1 MVITGRVKVFA
12 LSFALLLTSCTT
24 LAPPSTPTKTISWSA
39 REAQLKNI
47 HQFDIKG
54 KIAVRTTQDS
64 GSATIHW
71 LQNGDNYTISI
82 FGPLGSDGMTLHGR
96 PGSVTMEL
104 ANGKKVSANNA
115 ETLLAQQ
122 WGYHLPVSYLKY
134 WIRGLPA
141 PGADSQ
147 KLDQYNRITSLS
159 QAGWQVE
166 FLTYTNQNGI
176 EVPQKINVT
185 SADLVT
191 KLVIYN
197 WEVR

>member
-1 MVITGRVKVFA
+1 MVITGRVKIFA

-24 LAPPSTPTKTISWSA
+24 LAPPSTPTKTISWAA
-39 REAQLKNI
+39 RSSQLQGI
-47 HQFDIKG
+47 RQFDVKG
-54 KIAVRTTQDS
+54 KIAVRTAQDS

-71 LQNGDNYTISI
+71 QQSGDSYTISI
-82 FGPLGSDGMTLHGR
+82 FGPLGSDSMTLHGR

-104 ANGKKVSANNA
+104 ANGKQVSANNA
-115 ETLLAQQ
+115 EELLAKQ

-147 KLDQYNRITSLS
+147 KLDQYNRLTSLA
-159 QAGWQVE
+159 QNGWQVE

-185 SADLVT
+185 SRDLST

-197 WEVR
+197 WEIK